1 MLFLL
6 TARTYFKC
14 IFNTSVRSIFSLIIS
29 VLFAGAAYADCYDPL
44 SEAPG
49 TIGTSGGCSG
59 MLIVDKDALFA
70 GKNTGYAI
78 TGPDGNSYTFADSTY
93 NIFTGQVTDINHLF
107 NGVAFN
113 GDIGYWDV
121 SNVTNFYYSFSG
133 ATSFNQDIS
142 SWDVSKATSLNQMFK
157 NATSFNQDI
166 SSWDVT
172 NATDMFAMFWGASAF
187 NQDLSSWGN
196 KIGNANISSMFQDAT
211 SFNQSLNN
219 WDVSSVTNMENMFLG
234 ATSFNQDISSWDV
247 SSVTNMDSM
256 FRNATS
262 FNQDISSWDVSSV
275 TNMEN
280 MFYQASAYNQD
291 LSGWDVS
298 YFSAQPTGFSA
309 YATSW
314 QASNQPPWPNA
325 PTDNCYKMSA
335 LGTIGT
341 SGGCSGMLIVDK
353 DALFAGKNTGYAIT
367 GPDGNSYTFADS
379 TYNIFTGQV
388 TDINHLFNGVAFNG
402 DIGYW
407 DVSNVTNFYYSFS
420 GATSFNQ
427 DISSWDVSKA
437 TSLNQMFKNATSFN
451 QDISSWDVTNAT
463 VMFAMFWGA
472 SAFNQDLSS
481 WGNKIGNANIS
492 SMFQDATS
500 FNQSLNN
507 WDVSSVTNME
517 NMFRNATSFNQDIS
531 SWDVSSVTN
540 MENMFYQAS
549 AYNQDLSGWDVSYFS
564 AQPTGFSAYATS
576 WQASNQPP
584 WPNAPTDN
592 CYKMSALGTIGTSGG
607 CSGMLIV
614 DKDALFAGKNTGYA
628 ITGPDGNSYTFADS
642 TYNIFTGQ
650 VTDIN
655 HLFNGEAFNGDIGY
669 WDVSNVTNFYYSF
682 SGATSFNQDISSWDV
697 SKATSLNQMF
707 KNATSFNQ
715 DISSWDVTNATD
727 MFAMFWGAS
736 AFNQDLSSWGNK
748 IGNANISSMFQDATS
763 FNQSLN
769 NWDVSSVTNMENMFR
784 NATSF
789 NQDISSWDVSS
800 VTNME
805 NMFYQASAYNQD
817 LSGWDVSYFSA
828 QPTGFSAY
836 ATSWQASNQP
846 RWGYPGLASSSP
858 ADGATGIALDANIIL
873 TFTENIQAGTGNITL
888 FKSDGSSVQVFDV
901 VSDVSISGSTITLN
915 PTADLIANQSYYI
928 QVDATAIEDLS
939 SNAFA
944 GITDNT
950 TLNFAAVADTVAP
963 TVTLTSTASV
973 FSGLFTV
980 TATFSEAVTGFEVGD
995 ITVGNGSA
1003 SNFDDTAAPV
1013 YTFDV
1018 TPTADGAVTVDV
1030 AGSVAIDA
1038 AGNNNTAATQLSV
1051 TYDPSAPTVTLTS
1064 TASVF
1069 SGLFTVTATF
1079 SEAVTGFEVGDI
1091 TVGNGSASNF
1101 DDTAAP
1107 VYTFD
1112 VTPTADGAVTVDV
1125 AGSVAI
1131 DAAGNNNTAATQLS
1145 VTADATPPTVTL
1157 TGPSDEVVTDD
1168 FIVMATFSEAVTG
1181 FELVDINVT
1190 NGVASAL
1197 ASTNAL
1203 IYTFTVTPD
1212 LGTTVSVLIAENK
1225 VIDVAGNDNT
1235 ASNTFSIQAGSP
1247 ASAFEERKEVVEV
1260 AVKTEVQKALTT
1272 NLAANQRML
1281 SAGMGRFVANKRS
1294 ISSGQPQ
1301 ANLFV
1306 PFDVDGNASYSDQK
1320 LKANG
1325 DFFALSSTN
1334 DGKSQKAVFGDF
1346 DVISDSDG
1354 NTSGYFNGRF
1364 AIETTVSD
1372 DLMLAYFAG
1381 ASIGRALMDG
1391 TFKGSQNSYGLSVG
1405 GYFVRSFNDTVYV
1418 NGFASLGQSNH
1429 KLEIA
1434 DDTLDLN
1441 SSYNTRTATLGGTV
1455 TGVMPQAGYEIWSE
1469 LGFTYAKTK
1478 VGTMDFTGTAYGL
1491 TADNLSLDGGSVE
1504 MGNVSFAP
1512 QFKVQFSEALIEDY
1526 ASTFSIAPK
1535 VTCESVRNTTT
1546 TKGCGTGA
1554 TIGLQSA
1561 SDDGM
1566 TNLNVGFEYADVNN
1580 LKRRSLKLSVE
1591 HRF

>member
-1 MLFLL
+1 MSFLL
-6 TARTYFKC
+6 TERAYLKSIVRA
-14 IFNTSVRSIFSLIIS
+14 SVGSIFALIIS

-70 GKNTGYAI
+70 GINTGYAI

-219 WDVSSVTNMENMFLG
+219 WDVSNVSLMREMFLG

-247 SSVTNMDSM
+247 SSVTNM
-256 FRNATS
+256 
-262 FNQDISSWDVSSV
+262 
-275 TNMEN
+275 
-280 MFYQASAYNQD
+280 
-291 LSGWDVS
+291 
-298 YFSAQPTGFSA
+298 
-309 YATSW
+309 
-314 QASNQPPWPNA
+314 
-325 PTDNCYKMSA
+325 
-335 LGTIGT
+335 
-341 SGGCSGMLIVDK
+341 
-353 DALFAGKNTGYAIT
+353 
-367 GPDGNSYTFADS
+367 NS
-379 TYNIFTGQV
+379 
-388 TDINHLFNGVAFNG
+388 
-402 DIGYW
+402 
-407 DVSNVTNFYYSFS
+407 
-420 GATSFNQ
+420 
-427 DISSWDVSKA
+427 
-437 TSLNQMFKNATSFN
+437 
-451 QDISSWDVTNAT
+451 
-463 VMFAMFWGA
+463 
-472 SAFNQDLSS
+472 
-481 WGNKIGNANIS
+481 
-492 SMFQDATS
+492 
-500 FNQSLNN
+500 
-507 WDVSSVTNME
+507 
-517 NMFRNATSFNQDIS
+517 
-531 SWDVSSVTN
+531 
-540 MENMFYQAS
+540 
-549 AYNQDLSGWDVSYFS
+549 
-564 AQPTGFSAYATS
+564 
-576 WQASNQPP
+576 
-584 WPNAPTDN
+584 
-592 CYKMSALGTIGTSGG
+592 
-607 CSGMLIV
+607 
-614 DKDALFAGKNTGYA
+614 
-628 ITGPDGNSYTFADS
+628 
-642 TYNIFTGQ
+642 
-650 VTDIN
+650 
-655 HLFNGEAFNGDIGY
+655 
-669 WDVSNVTNFYYSF
+669 
-682 SGATSFNQDISSWDV
+682 
-697 SKATSLNQMF
+697 
-707 KNATSFNQ
+707 
-715 DISSWDVTNATD
+715 
-727 MFAMFWGAS
+727 
-736 AFNQDLSSWGNK
+736 
-748 IGNANISSMFQDATS
+748 
-763 FNQSLN
+763 
-769 NWDVSSVTNMENMFR
+769 MFR

-1051 TYDPSAPTVTLTS
+1051 T
-1064 TASVF
+1064 
-1069 SGLFTVTATF
+1069 
-1079 SEAVTGFEVGDI
+1079 
-1091 TVGNGSASNF
+1091 
-1101 DDTAAP
+1101 
-1107 VYTFD
+1107 
-1112 VTPTADGAVTVDV
+1112 
-1125 AGSVAI
+1125 
-1131 DAAGNNNTAATQLS
+1131 
-1145 VTADATPPTVTL
+1145 ADATPPTVTL

-1225 VIDVAGNDNT
+1225 VIDVAGNGNT

-1554 TIGLQSA
+1554 TMGLQSA

>member
-1 MLFLL
+1 
-6 TARTYFKC
+6 
-14 IFNTSVRSIFSLIIS
+14 
-29 VLFAGAAYADCYDPL
+29 
-44 SEAPG
+44 
-49 TIGTSGGCSG
+49 
-59 MLIVDKDALFA
+59 
-70 GKNTGYAI
+70 
-78 TGPDGNSYTFADSTY
+78 
-93 NIFTGQVTDINHLF
+93 
-107 NGVAFN
+107 
-113 GDIGYWDV
+113 
-121 SNVTNFYYSFSG
+121 
-133 ATSFNQDIS
+133 
-142 SWDVSKATSLNQMFK
+142 
-157 NATSFNQDI
+157 
-166 SSWDVT
+166 
-172 NATDMFAMFWGASAF
+172 
-187 NQDLSSWGN
+187 
-196 KIGNANISSMFQDAT
+196 
-211 SFNQSLNN
+211 
-219 WDVSSVTNMENMFLG
+219 MFLG

-247 SSVTNMDSM
+247 SSVTNM
-256 FRNATS
+256 
-262 FNQDISSWDVSSV
+262 
-275 TNMEN
+275 
-280 MFYQASAYNQD
+280 
-291 LSGWDVS
+291 
-298 YFSAQPTGFSA
+298 
-309 YATSW
+309 
-314 QASNQPPWPNA
+314 
-325 PTDNCYKMSA
+325 
-335 LGTIGT
+335 
-341 SGGCSGMLIVDK
+341 
-353 DALFAGKNTGYAIT
+353 
-367 GPDGNSYTFADS
+367 NS
-379 TYNIFTGQV
+379 
-388 TDINHLFNGVAFNG
+388 
-402 DIGYW
+402 
-407 DVSNVTNFYYSFS
+407 
-420 GATSFNQ
+420 
-427 DISSWDVSKA
+427 
-437 TSLNQMFKNATSFN
+437 
-451 QDISSWDVTNAT
+451 
-463 VMFAMFWGA
+463 
-472 SAFNQDLSS
+472 
-481 WGNKIGNANIS
+481 
-492 SMFQDATS
+492 
-500 FNQSLNN
+500 
-507 WDVSSVTNME
+507 
-517 NMFRNATSFNQDIS
+517 
-531 SWDVSSVTN
+531 
-540 MENMFYQAS
+540 
-549 AYNQDLSGWDVSYFS
+549 
-564 AQPTGFSAYATS
+564 
-576 WQASNQPP
+576 
-584 WPNAPTDN
+584 
-592 CYKMSALGTIGTSGG
+592 
-607 CSGMLIV
+607 
-614 DKDALFAGKNTGYA
+614 
-628 ITGPDGNSYTFADS
+628 
-642 TYNIFTGQ
+642 
-650 VTDIN
+650 
-655 HLFNGEAFNGDIGY
+655 
-669 WDVSNVTNFYYSF
+669 
-682 SGATSFNQDISSWDV
+682 
-697 SKATSLNQMF
+697 
-707 KNATSFNQ
+707 
-715 DISSWDVTNATD
+715 
-727 MFAMFWGAS
+727 
-736 AFNQDLSSWGNK
+736 
-748 IGNANISSMFQDATS
+748 
-763 FNQSLN
+763 
-769 NWDVSSVTNMENMFR
+769 MFR

-950 TLNFAAVADTVAP
+950 TLNFAAVADTVAPTVTLTSTASVFSGLFTVTATFSEAVTGFEVGDITVGNGSASNFDDTAAPVYTFDVTPTADGAVTVDVAGSVAIDAAGNNNTAATQLSVTADATPP

-1554 TIGLQSA
+1554 TMGLQSA

>member
-1 MLFLL
+1 
-6 TARTYFKC
+6 
-14 IFNTSVRSIFSLIIS
+14 
-29 VLFAGAAYADCYDPL
+29 
-44 SEAPG
+44 
-49 TIGTSGGCSG
+49 
-59 MLIVDKDALFA
+59 
-70 GKNTGYAI
+70 
-78 TGPDGNSYTFADSTY
+78 
-93 NIFTGQVTDINHLF
+93 
-107 NGVAFN
+107 
-113 GDIGYWDV
+113 
-121 SNVTNFYYSFSG
+121 
-133 ATSFNQDIS
+133 
-142 SWDVSKATSLNQMFK
+142 
-157 NATSFNQDI
+157 
-166 SSWDVT
+166 
-172 NATDMFAMFWGASAF
+172 
-187 NQDLSSWGN
+187 
-196 KIGNANISSMFQDAT
+196 
-211 SFNQSLNN
+211 
-219 WDVSSVTNMENMFLG
+219 
-234 ATSFNQDISSWDV
+234 
-247 SSVTNMDSM
+247 
-256 FRNATS
+256 
-262 FNQDISSWDVSSV
+262 
-275 TNMEN
+275 
-280 MFYQASAYNQD
+280 
-291 LSGWDVS
+291 
-298 YFSAQPTGFSA
+298 
-309 YATSW
+309 
-314 QASNQPPWPNA
+314 
-325 PTDNCYKMSA
+325 
-335 LGTIGT
+335 
-341 SGGCSGMLIVDK
+341 
-353 DALFAGKNTGYAIT
+353 
-367 GPDGNSYTFADS
+367 
-379 TYNIFTGQV
+379 
-388 TDINHLFNGVAFNG
+388 
-402 DIGYW
+402 
-407 DVSNVTNFYYSFS
+407 
-420 GATSFNQ
+420 
-427 DISSWDVSKA
+427 
-437 TSLNQMFKNATSFN
+437 
-451 QDISSWDVTNAT
+451 
-463 VMFAMFWGA
+463 
-472 SAFNQDLSS
+472 
-481 WGNKIGNANIS
+481 
-492 SMFQDATS
+492 
-500 FNQSLNN
+500 
-507 WDVSSVTNME
+507 
-517 NMFRNATSFNQDIS
+517 
-531 SWDVSSVTN
+531 
-540 MENMFYQAS
+540 
-549 AYNQDLSGWDVSYFS
+549 
-564 AQPTGFSAYATS
+564 
-576 WQASNQPP
+576 
-584 WPNAPTDN
+584 
-592 CYKMSALGTIGTSGG
+592 
-607 CSGMLIV
+607 
-614 DKDALFAGKNTGYA
+614 
-628 ITGPDGNSYTFADS
+628 
-642 TYNIFTGQ
+642 
-650 VTDIN
+650 
-655 HLFNGEAFNGDIGY
+655 
-669 WDVSNVTNFYYSF
+669 
-682 SGATSFNQDISSWDV
+682 
-697 SKATSLNQMF
+697 
-707 KNATSFNQ
+707 
-715 DISSWDVTNATD
+715 
-727 MFAMFWGAS
+727 
-736 AFNQDLSSWGNK
+736 
-748 IGNANISSMFQDATS
+748 
-763 FNQSLN
+763 
-769 NWDVSSVTNMENMFR
+769 
-784 NATSF
+784 
-789 NQDISSWDVSS
+789 
-800 VTNME
+800 
-805 NMFYQASAYNQD
+805 MFYQASAYNQD

-888 FKSDGSSVQVFDV
+888 LKSDGSSVQVFDV

-973 FSGLFTV
+973 L
-980 TATFSEAVTGFEVGD
+980 
-995 ITVGNGSA
+995 
-1003 SNFDDTAAPV
+1003 
-1013 YTFDV
+1013 
-1018 TPTADGAVTVDV
+1018 
-1030 AGSVAIDA
+1030 
-1038 AGNNNTAATQLSV
+1038 
-1051 TYDPSAPTVTLTS
+1051 
-1064 TASVF
+1064 

-1554 TIGLQSA
+1554 TMGLQSA

>member
-1 MLFLL
+1 MR
-6 TARTYFKC
+6 AW
-14 IFNTSVRSIFSLIIS
+14 
-29 VLFAGAAYADCYDPL
+29 A
-44 SEAPG
+44 
-49 TIGTSGGCSG
+49 SGDVTTC
-59 MLIVDKDALFA
+59 D
-70 GKNTGYAI
+70 
-78 TGPDGNSYTFADSTY
+78 
-93 NIFTGQVTDINHLF
+93 VTDSSLNNMSSLF
-107 NGVAFN
+107 FNKNDFNQNLSAWDTSSVTHMGTMFYGATNFN
-113 GDIGYWDV
+113 GDISEWNTSSVAHMGDMFSRAENFNQDISKWDTSSVTNMMFMFYEATNFEQDIRRWNVDNVTNFFWMFQGATKMGTAYSAPITPTASFFGVTPPTISSVSLNSDNNALTITFNENVYDTTGGSGDLEVADFALSISGGSATLNSATPTSIAKTSQSVWVLGFNTTGTASGSETLTVIPASSTSIYDVAANPASTSQSNNTVSLNDYSAQTAIPNNSTFNTAITSCLSEQPVTGRCTSYALSSGYGIMSNWDTSNV
-121 SNVTNFYYSFSG
+121 TDMEDAFNNTVFNGDISNWDTSNVTNMETMFAYASSFNGNISG
-133 ATSFNQDIS
+133 WNTSSVTNMLQTFRDATSFNQDIG
-142 SWDVSKATSLNQMFK
+142 SWDTSNVTTMSAMFYQAIAFNK
-157 NATSFNQDI
+157 DITSWDTGNVTTMRSMFRLTVAFNQDI
-166 SSWDVT
+166 RSW
-172 NATDMFAMFWGASAF
+172 N
-187 NQDLSSWGN
+187 
-196 KIGNANISSMFQDAT
+196 
-211 SFNQSLNN
+211 
-219 WDVSSVTNMENMFLG
+219 VSSVTDF
-234 ATSFNQDISSWDV
+234 
-247 SSVTNMDSM
+247 
-256 FRNATS
+256 
-262 FNQDISSWDVSSV
+262 
-275 TNMEN
+275 
-280 MFYQASAYNQD
+280 
-291 LSGWDVS
+291 
-298 YFSAQPTGFSA
+298 
-309 YATSW
+309 
-314 QASNQPPWPNA
+314 
-325 PTDNCYKMSA
+325 
-335 LGTIGT
+335 
-341 SGGCSGMLIVDK
+341 
-353 DALFAGKNTGYAIT
+353 
-367 GPDGNSYTFADS
+367 
-379 TYNIFTGQV
+379 
-388 TDINHLFNGVAFNG
+388 
-402 DIGYW
+402 
-407 DVSNVTNFYYSFS
+407 
-420 GATSFNQ
+420 
-427 DISSWDVSKA
+427 
-437 TSLNQMFKNATSFN
+437 
-451 QDISSWDVTNAT
+451 
-463 VMFAMFWGA
+463 FAMFD
-472 SAFNQDLSS
+472 SATGMQAAYSSTPNWANTPSAAWFDTTAPTLSS
-481 WGNKIGNANIS
+481 IS
-492 SMFQDATS
+492 
-500 FNQSLNN
+500 
-507 WDVSSVTNME
+507 
-517 NMFRNATSFNQDIS
+517 I
-531 SWDVSSVTN
+531 
-540 MENMFYQAS
+540 
-549 AYNQDLSGWDVSYFS
+549 
-564 AQPTGFSAYATS
+564 
-576 WQASNQPP
+576 ASN
-584 WPNAPTDN
+584 N
-592 CYKMSALGTIGTSGG
+592 STST
-607 CSGMLIV
+607 LAKADDV
-614 DKDALFAGKNTGYA
+614 
-628 ITGPDGNSYTFADS
+628 IT
-642 TYNIFTGQ
+642 
-650 VTDIN
+650 
-655 HLFNGEAFNGDIGY
+655 
-669 WDVSNVTNFYYSF
+669 
-682 SGATSFNQDISSWDV
+682 
-697 SKATSLNQMF
+697 
-707 KNATSFNQ
+707 
-715 DISSWDVTNATD
+715 
-727 MFAMFWGAS
+727 
-736 AFNQDLSSWGNK
+736 
-748 IGNANISSMFQDATS
+748 
-763 FNQSLN
+763 
-769 NWDVSSVTNMENMFR
+769 
-784 NATSF
+784 
-789 NQDISSWDVSS
+789 
-800 VTNME
+800 
-805 NMFYQASAYNQD
+805 
-817 LSGWDVSYFSA
+817 
-828 QPTGFSAY
+828 
-836 ATSWQASNQP
+836 
-846 RWGYPGLASSSP
+846 
-858 ADGATGIALDANIIL
+858 L
-873 TFTENIQAGTGNITL
+873 TFTASETISTPVVTFNSGGAAITDTSVTYANTSGNTWTAAYTANASDTSGAVSYSIAFSDTAGNAGTAVTSGTGSVTFDGTVPTMAITAAEV
-888 FKSDGSSVQVFDV
+888 SDGGTSND
-901 VSDVSISGSTITLN
+901 GTL
-915 PTADLIANQSYYI
+915 S
-928 QVDATAIEDLS
+928 
-939 SNAFA
+939 
-944 GITDNT
+944 
-950 TLNFAAVADTVAP
+950 
-963 TVTLTSTASV
+963 LT
-973 FSGLFTV
+973 FTS
-980 TATFSEAVTGFEVGD
+980 SEATTNFIVGD
-995 ITVGNGSA
+995 ITVSGGALSSFAATSSTVYTATFTPSGAGATTIDVA
-1003 SNFDDTAAPV
+1003 SGAFTDTAGNNNTAATQFNWTYDGTAPTMTITAAEVNDGDTSNDATLSLTFTSSEATTNFVVGDITVSGGALSSFSATSSTV
-1013 YTFDV
+1013 YTATF
-1018 TPTADGAVTVDV
+1018 TPTASGATTIDV
-1030 AGSVAIDA
+1030 ASGAFTDTAGNNNTAATQFNWTYDGTAPTMTITAAEVNDGDTSNDATLSLTFTSSEATTNFVVGDITVNGGALSSFAGSGTTYTATFTPSASGATTIDVASSKFTDA
-1038 AGNNNTAATQLSV
+1038 AGNNNTAATQFNW
-1051 TYDPSAPTVTLTS
+1051 TYDPLAPTVTLTS

-1235 ASNTFSIQAGSP
+1235 SSNTFSIQAGSP

-1441 SSYNTRTATLGGTV
+1441 SIYNTRTATLGGTV

>member
-1 MLFLL
+1 MSFLL
-6 TARTYFKC
+6 TERAYLKSIVR
-14 IFNTSVRSIFSLIIS
+14 TSVRSICALIIS

-44 SEAPG
+44 SEVPG
-49 TIGTSGGCSG
+49 TIGTSGVCKD
-59 MLIVDKDALFA
+59 MLIVDKGALLA
-70 GKNTGYAI
+70 AKNTGYAI
-78 TGPDGNSYTFADSTY
+78 IGPDGNSYTFTDSTY
-93 NIFTGQVTDINHLF
+93 NLFTGQVTDLKETNF
-107 NGVAFN
+107 SSAA
-113 GDIGYWDV
+113 GDINYWDV
-121 SNVTNFYYSFSG
+121 GNVTNMGYMFFY
-133 ATSFNQDIS
+133 TDFNSDIS
-142 SWDVSKATSLNQMFK
+142 SWNVSK
-157 NATSFNQDI
+157 
-166 SSWDVT
+166 VT
-172 NATDMFAMFWGASAF
+172 NMHSMFMGAAAF
-187 NQDLSSWGN
+187 NQDLSSWNVSSVGTMT
-196 KIGNANISSMFQDAT
+196 SMFEDAT
-211 SFNQSLNN
+211 SFDGDLSLWN
-219 WDVSSVTNMENMFLG
+219 VSSVGDMNEMFDGATSFDGDLSSWNVSGVWNMSDMFNG
-234 ATSFNQDISSWDV
+234 ATSFNGNIASWDV
-247 SSVTNMDSM
+247 SGVTSM
-256 FRNATS
+256 ER
-262 FNQDISSWDVSSV
+262 
-275 TNMEN
+275 
-280 MFYQASAYNQD
+280 MFYEASDYNQD

-298 YFSAQPTGFSA
+298 YFSAQPSGFSA

-314 QASNQPPWPNA
+314 DASNQP
-325 PTDNCYKMSA
+325 
-335 LGTIGT
+335 G
-341 SGGCSGMLIVDK
+341 
-353 DALFAGKNTGYAIT
+353 
-367 GPDGNSYTFADS
+367 
-379 TYNIFTGQV
+379 
-388 TDINHLFNGVAFNG
+388 
-402 DIGYW
+402 
-407 DVSNVTNFYYSFS
+407 
-420 GATSFNQ
+420 
-427 DISSWDVSKA
+427 
-437 TSLNQMFKNATSFN
+437 
-451 QDISSWDVTNAT
+451 
-463 VMFAMFWGA
+463 
-472 SAFNQDLSS
+472 
-481 WGNKIGNANIS
+481 
-492 SMFQDATS
+492 
-500 FNQSLNN
+500 
-507 WDVSSVTNME
+507 
-517 NMFRNATSFNQDIS
+517 
-531 SWDVSSVTN
+531 
-540 MENMFYQAS
+540 
-549 AYNQDLSGWDVSYFS
+549 
-564 AQPTGFSAYATS
+564 
-576 WQASNQPP
+576 
-584 WPNAPTDN
+584 
-592 CYKMSALGTIGTSGG
+592 
-607 CSGMLIV
+607 
-614 DKDALFAGKNTGYA
+614 
-628 ITGPDGNSYTFADS
+628 
-642 TYNIFTGQ
+642 
-650 VTDIN
+650 
-655 HLFNGEAFNGDIGY
+655 
-669 WDVSNVTNFYYSF
+669 
-682 SGATSFNQDISSWDV
+682 
-697 SKATSLNQMF
+697 
-707 KNATSFNQ
+707 
-715 DISSWDVTNATD
+715 
-727 MFAMFWGAS
+727 
-736 AFNQDLSSWGNK
+736 
-748 IGNANISSMFQDATS
+748 
-763 FNQSLN
+763 
-769 NWDVSSVTNMENMFR
+769 
-784 NATSF
+784 
-789 NQDISSWDVSS
+789 
-800 VTNME
+800 
-805 NMFYQASAYNQD
+805 
-817 LSGWDVSYFSA
+817 
-828 QPTGFSAY
+828 
-836 ATSWQASNQP
+836 
-846 RWGYPGLASSSP
+846 WGYPGFASSSP
-858 ADGATGIALDANIIL
+858 VDDAAGIGLNSNITL
-873 TFTENIQAGTGNITL
+873 TFSEDIQAGTGNITL
-888 FKSDGSSVQVFDV
+888 FKSDGTIVQAFDV
-901 VSDVSISGSTITLN
+901 SSDVSISSATITLV
-915 PTADLIANQSYYI
+915 PTADLISETSYYI
-928 QVDATAIEDLS
+928 QVDATTVEDLSSNAFPGIADSTTLNFTAGSDTTLPALVSSNPSDDATGIALSSNITLNFSETIQAGTGNITLFNSDGTIFQAFDVTRDVSISKGSVTVNPTAQLSLGGFYYIQVDATAVADLS

-944 GITDNT
+944 GIADNT

-980 TATFSEAVTGFEVGD
+980 TATFSEPVTGFAIGD
-995 ITVGNGSA
+995 VTLANGAA
-1003 SNFDDTAAPV
+1003 SNFAATSTSI

-1018 TPTADGAVTVDV
+1018 IPVSDGAVTVDV

-1038 AGNNNTAATQLSV
+1038 AGNNNITA
-1051 TYDPSAPTVTLTS
+1051 P
-1064 TASVF
+1064 
-1069 SGLFTVTATF
+1069 
-1079 SEAVTGFEVGDI
+1079 
-1091 TVGNGSASNF
+1091 
-1101 DDTAAP
+1101 
-1107 VYTFD
+1107 
-1112 VTPTADGAVTVDV
+1112 
-1125 AGSVAI
+1125 
-1131 DAAGNNNTAATQLS
+1131 QLS

-1225 VIDVAGNDNT
+1225 VIDVAGNGNT

-1554 TIGLQSA
+1554 TMGLQSA

>member
-1 MLFLL
+1 MSFLL
-6 TARTYFKC
+6 TERAYLKSIVRA
-14 IFNTSVRSIFSLIIS
+14 SVGSIFALIIS

-44 SEAPG
+44 SEVPG
-49 TIGTSGGCSG
+49 TIGTSGVCSG
-59 MLIVDKDALFA
+59 MLIVNKGVLETA
-70 GKNTGYAI
+70 KNTGYAI
-78 TGPDGNSYTFADSTY
+78 DGPDENSYTFTDSAY
-93 NIFTGQVTDINHLF
+93 NVFTGQITDFSWVMFGAGAGDIN
-107 NGVAFN
+107 
-113 GDIGYWDV
+113 YWDV
-121 SNVTNFYYSFSG
+121 SNATNMSG
-133 ATSFNQDIS
+133 MFQSDFNGNIS
-142 SWDVSKATSLNQMFK
+142 SWNVSS
-157 NATSFNQDI
+157 
-166 SSWDVT
+166 VT
-172 NATDMFAMFWGASAF
+172 NMAMMFRNNSAF
-187 NQDLSSWGN
+187 NQDLSSWNVSKVTQMQEMFSGATAFD
-196 KIGNANISSMFQDAT
+196 GDVSS
-211 SFNQSLNN
+211 
-219 WDVSSVTNMENMFLG
+219 WDVSGVTQAHTMFKG
-234 ATSFNQDISSWDV
+234 AEAFNQDLSSWDVSGVSDMRDMFNGAKAFNGDISSWDV
-247 SSVTNMDSM
+247 SNVTNM
-256 FRNATS
+256 N
-262 FNQDISSWDVSSV
+262 
-275 TNMEN
+275 N
-280 MFYQASAYNQD
+280 MFNQASAFNQN
-291 LSGWDVS
+291 LTGWDVS
-298 YFSAQPTGFSA
+298 YFSAQPSNFSA

-314 QASNQPPWPNA
+314 VSSNQPDWPNE

-341 SGGCSGMLIVDK
+341 SGVCSGMLIVNK
-353 DALFAGKNTGYAIT
+353 GVLETAKNTGYAID
-367 GPDGNSYTFADS
+367 GPDENSYTFTDS
-379 TYNIFTGQV
+379 AYNVFTGQITDFSWV
-388 TDINHLFNGVAFNG
+388 MFGAGAGDIN
-402 DIGYW
+402 YW
-407 DVSNVTNFYYSFS
+407 DVSNATNMS
-420 GATSFNQ
+420 GMFQSDFNGN
-427 DISSWDVSKA
+427 ISSWNVS
-437 TSLNQMFKNATSFN
+437 S
-451 QDISSWDVTNAT
+451 VTNMAM
-463 VMFAMFWGA
+463 MFRNN

-481 WGNKIGNANIS
+481 WNVSKVTQMQEMFSGATAFDGDVS
-492 SMFQDATS
+492 S
-500 FNQSLNN
+500 
-507 WDVSSVTNME
+507 WDVSGVTQAHT
-517 NMFRNATSFNQDIS
+517 MFKGAEAFNQDLSSWDVSGVSDMRDMFNGAKAFNGDIS
-531 SWDVSSVTN
+531 SWDVSNVTN
-540 MENMFYQAS
+540 MNNMFNQAS
-549 AYNQDLSGWDVSYFS
+549 AFNQNLTGWDVSYFS
-564 AQPTGFSAYATS
+564 AQPSNFSAYATS
-576 WQASNQPP
+576 WVSSNQP
-584 WPNAPTDN
+584 D
-592 CYKMSALGTIGTSGG
+592 
-607 CSGMLIV
+607 
-614 DKDALFAGKNTGYA
+614 
-628 ITGPDGNSYTFADS
+628 
-642 TYNIFTGQ
+642 
-650 VTDIN
+650 
-655 HLFNGEAFNGDIGY
+655 
-669 WDVSNVTNFYYSF
+669 
-682 SGATSFNQDISSWDV
+682 
-697 SKATSLNQMF
+697 
-707 KNATSFNQ
+707 
-715 DISSWDVTNATD
+715 
-727 MFAMFWGAS
+727 
-736 AFNQDLSSWGNK
+736 
-748 IGNANISSMFQDATS
+748 
-763 FNQSLN
+763 
-769 NWDVSSVTNMENMFR
+769 
-784 NATSF
+784 
-789 NQDISSWDVSS
+789 
-800 VTNME
+800 
-805 NMFYQASAYNQD
+805 
-817 LSGWDVSYFSA
+817 
-828 QPTGFSAY
+828 
-836 ATSWQASNQP
+836 
-846 RWGYPGLASSSP
+846 WGYPGLASTNP
-858 ADGATGIALDANIIL
+858 VDDAAGIALNSNITL
-873 TFTENIQAGTGNITL
+873 TFSEDIQAGTGNITL
-888 FKSDGSSVQVFDV
+888 FKSDGSIVQAFDV
-901 VSDVSISGSTITLN
+901 SSDVSISSATITLV
-915 PTADLIANQSYYI
+915 PTADLISETSYYIQVDATTVEDLSSNAFPGIADSTTLNFTAGSDTTLPTLVSSNPSDDATGIALSSNITLNFSETIQAGTGNITLFNSDGTIFQAFDVTRDVSMSKGSATVNPTAQLSLGGSYYI
-928 QVDATAIEDLS
+928 QVDATAVADLS

-944 GITDNT
+944 GIADNT

-980 TATFSEAVTGFEVGD
+980 TAA
-995 ITVGNGSA
+995 
-1003 SNFDDTAAPV
+1003 
-1013 YTFDV
+1013 
-1018 TPTADGAVTVDV
+1018 
-1030 AGSVAIDA
+1030 
-1038 AGNNNTAATQLSV
+1038 
-1051 TYDPSAPTVTLTS
+1051 
-1064 TASVF
+1064 
-1069 SGLFTVTATF
+1069 F

-1225 VIDVAGNDNT
+1225 VIDVAGNGNT

-1247 ASAFEERKEVVEV
+1247 ASAFEERKEIVEV

-1301 ANLFV
+1301 VNLFI

-1441 SSYNTRTATLGGTV
+1441 SSYSTRTATLGGTV
-1455 TGVMPQAGYEIWSE
+1455 TGVMPQAGYEIWPE
-1469 LGFTYAKTK
+1469 LGFTYANTK

-1491 TADNLSLDGGSVE
+1491 TADNLSLDGGAVE

-1526 ASTFSIAPK
+1526 ASTFSITPK
-1535 VTCESVRNTTT
+1535 VTCEKVRNTTT

-1554 TIGLQSA
+1554 TRGLQSA

>member
-1 MLFLL
+1 
-6 TARTYFKC
+6 
-14 IFNTSVRSIFSLIIS
+14 
-29 VLFAGAAYADCYDPL
+29 
-44 SEAPG
+44 
-49 TIGTSGGCSG
+49 
-59 MLIVDKDALFA
+59 
-70 GKNTGYAI
+70 
-78 TGPDGNSYTFADSTY
+78 
-93 NIFTGQVTDINHLF
+93 
-107 NGVAFN
+107 
-113 GDIGYWDV
+113 
-121 SNVTNFYYSFSG
+121 
-133 ATSFNQDIS
+133 
-142 SWDVSKATSLNQMFK
+142 
-157 NATSFNQDI
+157 
-166 SSWDVT
+166 
-172 NATDMFAMFWGASAF
+172 
-187 NQDLSSWGN
+187 
-196 KIGNANISSMFQDAT
+196 
-211 SFNQSLNN
+211 
-219 WDVSSVTNMENMFLG
+219 
-234 ATSFNQDISSWDV
+234 
-247 SSVTNMDSM
+247 
-256 FRNATS
+256 
-262 FNQDISSWDVSSV
+262 
-275 TNMEN
+275 
-280 MFYQASAYNQD
+280 
-291 LSGWDVS
+291 
-298 YFSAQPTGFSA
+298 
-309 YATSW
+309 
-314 QASNQPPWPNA
+314 
-325 PTDNCYKMSA
+325 
-335 LGTIGT
+335 
-341 SGGCSGMLIVDK
+341 
-353 DALFAGKNTGYAIT
+353 
-367 GPDGNSYTFADS
+367 
-379 TYNIFTGQV
+379 
-388 TDINHLFNGVAFNG
+388 
-402 DIGYW
+402 
-407 DVSNVTNFYYSFS
+407 
-420 GATSFNQ
+420 
-427 DISSWDVSKA
+427 
-437 TSLNQMFKNATSFN
+437 
-451 QDISSWDVTNAT
+451 
-463 VMFAMFWGA
+463 
-472 SAFNQDLSS
+472 
-481 WGNKIGNANIS
+481 
-492 SMFQDATS
+492 
-500 FNQSLNN
+500 
-507 WDVSSVTNME
+507 
-517 NMFRNATSFNQDIS
+517 
-531 SWDVSSVTN
+531 
-540 MENMFYQAS
+540 
-549 AYNQDLSGWDVSYFS
+549 
-564 AQPTGFSAYATS
+564 
-576 WQASNQPP
+576 
-584 WPNAPTDN
+584 
-592 CYKMSALGTIGTSGG
+592 
-607 CSGMLIV
+607 
-614 DKDALFAGKNTGYA
+614 
-628 ITGPDGNSYTFADS
+628 
-642 TYNIFTGQ
+642 
-650 VTDIN
+650 
-655 HLFNGEAFNGDIGY
+655 
-669 WDVSNVTNFYYSF
+669 
-682 SGATSFNQDISSWDV
+682 
-697 SKATSLNQMF
+697 
-707 KNATSFNQ
+707 
-715 DISSWDVTNATD
+715 
-727 MFAMFWGAS
+727 
-736 AFNQDLSSWGNK
+736 
-748 IGNANISSMFQDATS
+748 
-763 FNQSLN
+763 
-769 NWDVSSVTNMENMFR
+769 
-784 NATSF
+784 
-789 NQDISSWDVSS
+789 
-800 VTNME
+800 
-805 NMFYQASAYNQD
+805 
-817 LSGWDVSYFSA
+817 
-828 QPTGFSAY
+828 
-836 ATSWQASNQP
+836 
-846 RWGYPGLASSSP
+846 
-858 ADGATGIALDANIIL
+858 LDANIIL

-973 FSGLFTV
+973 L
-980 TATFSEAVTGFEVGD
+980 
-995 ITVGNGSA
+995 
-1003 SNFDDTAAPV
+1003 
-1013 YTFDV
+1013 
-1018 TPTADGAVTVDV
+1018 
-1030 AGSVAIDA
+1030 
-1038 AGNNNTAATQLSV
+1038 
-1051 TYDPSAPTVTLTS
+1051 
-1064 TASVF
+1064 

-1554 TIGLQSA
+1554 TMGLQSA

>member
-1 MLFLL
+1 M
-6 TARTYFKC
+6 A
-14 IFNTSVRSIFSLIIS
+14 S
-29 VLFAGAAYADCYDPL
+29 
-44 SEAPG
+44 
-49 TIGTSGGCSG
+49 
-59 MLIVDKDALFA
+59 
-70 GKNTGYAI
+70 
-78 TGPDGNSYTFADSTY
+78 
-93 NIFTGQVTDINHLF
+93 QV
-107 NGVAFN
+107 
-113 GDIGYWDV
+113 W
-121 SNVTNFYYSFSG
+121 
-133 ATSFNQDIS
+133 
-142 SWDVSKATSLNQMFK
+142 
-157 NATSFNQDI
+157 NACFIKLQH
-166 SSWDVT
+166 
-172 NATDMFAMFWGASAF
+172 
-187 NQDLSSWGN
+187 
-196 KIGNANISSMFQDAT
+196 
-211 SFNQSLNN
+211 
-219 WDVSSVTNMENMFLG
+219 
-234 ATSFNQDISSWDV
+234 
-247 SSVTNMDSM
+247 
-256 FRNATS
+256 
-262 FNQDISSWDVSSV
+262 
-275 TNMEN
+275 
-280 MFYQASAYNQD
+280 YNQD

-298 YFSAQPTGFSA
+298 YFSAQPSGFSA

-314 QASNQPPWPNA
+314 DASNQP
-325 PTDNCYKMSA
+325 
-335 LGTIGT
+335 G
-341 SGGCSGMLIVDK
+341 
-353 DALFAGKNTGYAIT
+353 
-367 GPDGNSYTFADS
+367 
-379 TYNIFTGQV
+379 
-388 TDINHLFNGVAFNG
+388 
-402 DIGYW
+402 
-407 DVSNVTNFYYSFS
+407 
-420 GATSFNQ
+420 
-427 DISSWDVSKA
+427 
-437 TSLNQMFKNATSFN
+437 
-451 QDISSWDVTNAT
+451 
-463 VMFAMFWGA
+463 
-472 SAFNQDLSS
+472 
-481 WGNKIGNANIS
+481 
-492 SMFQDATS
+492 
-500 FNQSLNN
+500 
-507 WDVSSVTNME
+507 
-517 NMFRNATSFNQDIS
+517 
-531 SWDVSSVTN
+531 
-540 MENMFYQAS
+540 
-549 AYNQDLSGWDVSYFS
+549 
-564 AQPTGFSAYATS
+564 
-576 WQASNQPP
+576 
-584 WPNAPTDN
+584 
-592 CYKMSALGTIGTSGG
+592 
-607 CSGMLIV
+607 
-614 DKDALFAGKNTGYA
+614 
-628 ITGPDGNSYTFADS
+628 
-642 TYNIFTGQ
+642 
-650 VTDIN
+650 
-655 HLFNGEAFNGDIGY
+655 
-669 WDVSNVTNFYYSF
+669 
-682 SGATSFNQDISSWDV
+682 
-697 SKATSLNQMF
+697 
-707 KNATSFNQ
+707 
-715 DISSWDVTNATD
+715 
-727 MFAMFWGAS
+727 
-736 AFNQDLSSWGNK
+736 
-748 IGNANISSMFQDATS
+748 
-763 FNQSLN
+763 
-769 NWDVSSVTNMENMFR
+769 
-784 NATSF
+784 
-789 NQDISSWDVSS
+789 
-800 VTNME
+800 
-805 NMFYQASAYNQD
+805 
-817 LSGWDVSYFSA
+817 
-828 QPTGFSAY
+828 
-836 ATSWQASNQP
+836 
-846 RWGYPGLASSSP
+846 WGYPGFASSSP
-858 ADGATGIALDANIIL
+858 VDDAAGIGLNSNITL
-873 TFTENIQAGTGNITL
+873 TFSEDIQAGTGNITL
-888 FKSDGSSVQVFDV
+888 FKSDGTIVQAFDV
-901 VSDVSISGSTITLN
+901 TSDVSISSATITLV
-915 PTADLIANQSYYI
+915 PTADLISETGYYI
-928 QVDATAIEDLS
+928 QVDATAVEDLSSNAFPGIADRTTLNFTAGSDTTLPTLVSSNPSDDATGIALSSNITLNFSETIQAGTGNITLFNSDGTIFQAFDVTRDVSISKGSVTVNPTAQLSLGGFYYIQVDATAVADLS

-944 GITDNT
+944 GIADNT

-1051 TYDPSAPTVTLTS
+1051 TADATPPTVTLTS

-1554 TIGLQSA
+1554 TMGLQSA

>member
-1 MLFLL
+1 MSFLL

-29 VLFAGAAYADCYDPL
+29 VFFAGAAYADCYDPL

-59 MLIVDKDALFA
+59 MLIVDRDALFA
-70 GKNTGYAI
+70 GINTGYAI

-107 NGVAFN
+107 SGKAFN

-133 ATSFNQDIS
+133 A
-142 SWDVSKATSLNQMFK
+142 A
-157 NATSFNQDI
+157 SFNQDI

-172 NATDMFAMFWGASAF
+172 NATDMVAMFWGASAF

-196 KIGNANISSMFQDAT
+196 KIGNADISLMFQNAT

-219 WDVSSVTNMENMFLG
+219 WDVSNVSLMREMFLG

-247 SSVTNMDSM
+247 SSVTNM
-256 FRNATS
+256 
-262 FNQDISSWDVSSV
+262 
-275 TNMEN
+275 
-280 MFYQASAYNQD
+280 
-291 LSGWDVS
+291 
-298 YFSAQPTGFSA
+298 
-309 YATSW
+309 
-314 QASNQPPWPNA
+314 
-325 PTDNCYKMSA
+325 
-335 LGTIGT
+335 
-341 SGGCSGMLIVDK
+341 
-353 DALFAGKNTGYAIT
+353 
-367 GPDGNSYTFADS
+367 NS
-379 TYNIFTGQV
+379 
-388 TDINHLFNGVAFNG
+388 
-402 DIGYW
+402 
-407 DVSNVTNFYYSFS
+407 
-420 GATSFNQ
+420 
-427 DISSWDVSKA
+427 
-437 TSLNQMFKNATSFN
+437 
-451 QDISSWDVTNAT
+451 
-463 VMFAMFWGA
+463 
-472 SAFNQDLSS
+472 
-481 WGNKIGNANIS
+481 
-492 SMFQDATS
+492 
-500 FNQSLNN
+500 
-507 WDVSSVTNME
+507 
-517 NMFRNATSFNQDIS
+517 
-531 SWDVSSVTN
+531 
-540 MENMFYQAS
+540 
-549 AYNQDLSGWDVSYFS
+549 
-564 AQPTGFSAYATS
+564 
-576 WQASNQPP
+576 
-584 WPNAPTDN
+584 
-592 CYKMSALGTIGTSGG
+592 
-607 CSGMLIV
+607 
-614 DKDALFAGKNTGYA
+614 
-628 ITGPDGNSYTFADS
+628 
-642 TYNIFTGQ
+642 
-650 VTDIN
+650 
-655 HLFNGEAFNGDIGY
+655 
-669 WDVSNVTNFYYSF
+669 
-682 SGATSFNQDISSWDV
+682 
-697 SKATSLNQMF
+697 
-707 KNATSFNQ
+707 
-715 DISSWDVTNATD
+715 
-727 MFAMFWGAS
+727 
-736 AFNQDLSSWGNK
+736 
-748 IGNANISSMFQDATS
+748 
-763 FNQSLN
+763 
-769 NWDVSSVTNMENMFR
+769 MFR

-973 FSGLFTV
+973 L
-980 TATFSEAVTGFEVGD
+980 
-995 ITVGNGSA
+995 
-1003 SNFDDTAAPV
+1003 
-1013 YTFDV
+1013 
-1018 TPTADGAVTVDV
+1018 
-1030 AGSVAIDA
+1030 
-1038 AGNNNTAATQLSV
+1038 
-1051 TYDPSAPTVTLTS
+1051 
-1064 TASVF
+1064 

-1225 VIDVAGNDNT
+1225 VIDVAGNGNT

-1381 ASIGRALMDG
+1381 ASVGRALMDG

-1554 TIGLQSA
+1554 TMGLQSA